1 MGPLLGVRIFHSLT
15 LLGACGFLVRGLFF
29 GVVIVREK
37 IREVIIDTL
46 EEYGLKPKKMILF
59 GSRAREDYRED
70 SDWDVLVV
78 VDRKLTRKEKMSIS
92 STIRK
97 RLADIYIDCDLILKS
112 EEEVEFCKNLL
123 GTVTREAL
131 REGVLL

>member
-1 MGPLLGVRIFHSLT
+1 MR
-15 LLGACGFLVRGLFF
+15 
-29 GVVIVREK
+29 
-37 IREVIIDTL
+37 
-46 EEYGLKPKKMILF
+46 
-59 GSRAREDYRED
+59 
-70 SDWDVLVV
+70 
-78 VDRKLTRKEKMSIS
+78 IS

>member
-29 GVVIVREK
+29 GVVVVREK

>member
-46 EEYGLKPKKMILF
+46 GEYGLKPKKMILF

>member
-1 MGPLLGVRIFHSLT
+1 
-15 LLGACGFLVRGLFF
+15 LGACGFLVRGLFF

>member
-15 LLGACGFLVRGLFF
+15 LLGACGFLMRELFF
-29 GVVIVREK
+29 EVVIVREK

-46 EEYGLKPKKMILF
+46 GECGLKPKKMILF